1 MPNLSGS
8 LLAEVPA
15 TSGATVSENAPASP
29 ETGQVWFESDTA
41 QTFIYYDSQWIEI
54 GAAPGVASV
63 SSSAPSSP
71 AIGQLWFDSDDGA
84 TNIYYDSQWVEIG
97 GGGTV
102 ATVSDTA
109 PAGPASGQ
117 IWFNSSDGG
126 TYVYYDGV
134 WAEIGAVPAGTTNT
148 VINAKGDL
156 LVGIANDTLDRLGSG
171 TNDQVLTVDT
181 TTATGLKW
189 STPTVYQTVVANVS
203 NTEIGYLDGVTSAIQ
218 TQIDTKASTGKAIA
232 MAIVFG

>member
-1 MPNLSGS
+1 
-8 LLAEVPA
+8 
-15 TSGATVSENAPASP
+15 
-29 ETGQVWFESDTA
+29 
-41 QTFIYYDSQWIEI
+41 
-54 GAAPGVASV
+54 
-63 SSSAPSSP
+63 
-71 AIGQLWFDSDDGA
+71 
-84 TNIYYDSQWVEIG
+84 
-97 GGGTV
+97 
-102 ATVSDTA
+102 
-109 PAGPASGQ
+109 
-117 IWFNSSDGG
+117 
-126 TYVYYDGV
+126 VYYDGV

-156 LVGIANDTLDRLGSG
+156 LVGTANDTLDRLGSG

-181 TTATGLKW
+181 TTTTGLKW

>member
-8 LLAEVPA
+8 LLAEVAA

-29 ETGQVWFESDTA
+29 ATGQIWFESDTA
-41 QTFIYYDSQWIEI
+41 QTFVFYDSHWVEV
-54 GAAPGVASV
+54 GAAPGVATV
-63 SSSAPSSP
+63 SSSAPGSP
-71 AIGQLWFDSDDGA
+71 AVGQLWFDSNSGA
-84 TNIYYDSQWVEIG
+84 TNIFYDSQWVEIG

-102 ATVSDTA
+102 VTVSDTA
-109 PAGPASGQ
+109 PTNPALGQ
-117 IWFNSSDGG
+117 IWFNSTDGG
-126 TYVYYDGV
+126 TYVYYSGA
-134 WAEIGAVPAGTTNT
+134 WAEVGAVPAGATNT

-181 TTATGLKW
+181 STVTGLKW
-189 STPTVYQTVVANVS
+189 STPTTYAT
-203 NTEIGYLDGVTSAIQ
+203 
-218 TQIDTKASTGKAIA
+218 TGKAIA